1 MGGIYAI
8 IAILSVIQ
16 ILLSKYRVGKWIIP
30 SITFLISLFY
40 MYLGISFK
48 AIMSQE
54 KIFDFDGIINLIR
67 VFIMY
72 NTQTI
77 ICLIINYYGS
87 KNERKNS

>member
-8 IAILSVIQ
+8 IAVLSIIQ
-16 ILLSKYRVGKWIIP
+16 IFLSKYKVIKWLLP

-48 AIMSQE
+48 LVMSQE
-54 KIFDFDGIINLIR
+54 EIFDFNGIINLIR
-67 VFIMY
+67 IFILY

-77 ICLIINYYGS
+77 ICLIINYYMS
-87 KNERKNS
+87 KK